1 MTFFML
7 FLVTLLFINNNQVV
21 ISGASYG
28 LMLWYKNVLPL
39 ILPFMLISGLMENYV
54 LDYMQQNPHKKSLP
68 VITTVFLGLLCGYPI
83 GAKSNSYFVKHNIIN
98 KSLGNILLPIC
109 NNVSPMFFLGF
120 IIANILNSSITPVVG
135 YIIIYLPYTMIFLV
149 ELLIYKTNN
158 KCLSKHFNQ
167 HIQNKESRNI
177 TEQSI
182 NQITHVGLYIM
193 LCSIA
198 IEFISHME
206 YVSITTKSVLA
217 GFIEI
222 TRGATSIAESGILD
236 YKTKT
241 ALILA
246 CTSWGGISSVMQTHK
261 VVQGSG
267 LSLIHYIII
276 KIICA
281 ISTYYLCLLI
291 I

>member
-1 MTFFML
+1 
-7 FLVTLLFINNNQVV
+7 
-21 ISGASYG
+21 
-28 LMLWYKNVLPL
+28 
-39 ILPFMLISGLMENYV
+39 
-54 LDYMQQNPHKKSLP
+54 MQQKPHNKKLP
-68 VITTVFLGLLCGYPI
+68 ILTIVFLGLLCGYPI
-83 GAKSNSYFVKHNIIN
+83 GAKTNSYFVKHNIIN
-98 KSLGNILLPIC
+98 IPLGNILLPIC

-120 IIANILNSSITPVVG
+120 ILVNVLNTRLSPVVG
-135 YIIIYLPYTMIFLV
+135 YFIIYLPYIAIFLI
-149 ELLIYKTNN
+149 ELLIFKTNN
-158 KCLSKHFNQ
+158 KNTPKSSNQ
-167 HIQNKESRNI
+167 DSIITTSLNI

-198 IEFISHME
+198 IEFIS
-206 YVSITTKSVLA
+206 YIDYISTSAKPVLA
-217 GFIEI
+217 GITEI
-222 TRGATSIAESGILD
+222 TRGATTIAESGALD

-267 LSLIHYIII
+267 LSLLHYIII

-281 ISTYYLCLLI
+281 ISTYYLCLLVI
-291 I
+291 